1 METLL
6 NNIND
11 WHWLILGF
19 SLIVVE
25 LFIWSAYCLWLGVV
39 AITIAILINLY
50 PGFTLNHQLFSFIV
64 FSVLAIFVSKKVLP
78 VKTMDDKLEKSAK
91 KHIGKI
97 ASVVE
102 LSNEIATIKIGKSL
116 WQAQG
121 CEMQTGQNVEVIDA
135 EGLILIVRPSS

>member
-102 LSNEIATIKIGKSL
+102 VSNEIATIKIGKSL

>member
-1 METLL
+1 MEIIL
-6 NNIND
+6 NSIND

-19 SLIVVE
+19 TLIIVE

-50 PGFTLNHQLFSFIV
+50 PGFTPNHQLFSFIV

-102 LSNEIATIKIGKSL
+102 VSNEIATIKIGKSL

>member
-1 METLL
+1 M
-6 NNIND
+6 NSIND
-11 WHWLILGF
+11 WHWLVLGF
-19 SLIVVE
+19 SLIIFE
-25 LFIWSAYCLWLGVV
+25 LFIWSVYFLWLGVV

-50 PGFTLNHQLFSFIV
+50 PGFAPSHQLLSFVIV
-64 FSVLAIFVSKKVLP
+64 SALAVFVSKKVLP

-97 ASVVE
+97 ANVVE
-102 LSNEIATIKIGKSL
+102 VNSEIATIKIGKSL

-135 EGLILIVRPSS
+135 EGLILVVRASS

>member
-1 METLL
+1 MEIIL
-6 NNIND
+6 NSIND

-19 SLIVVE
+19 TLIIVE

>member
-1 METLL
+1 MEIIL
-6 NNIND
+6 NSIND

-19 SLIVVE
+19 TLIIVE

-50 PGFTLNHQLFSFIV
+50 PGFTVNHQLLSFIT
-64 FSVLAIFVSKKVLP
+64 FSALAIFVSKKILP
-78 VKTMDDKLEKSAK
+78 VKTMDEKLEKSAK

-97 ASVVE
+97 AEVSD
-102 LSNEIATIKIGKSL
+102 LNDNLATIKIGNSL